1 MATTG
6 LLSYGTKFEY
16 KLYTSGVAGTA
27 VEVKNL
33 QEIPSLGGSVEKV
46 ETTCLENS
54 SKTYING
61 LKDYGDMEFKFLYA
75 VDESVASTNYAQF
88 AGTSGI
94 NGKLCQFIITLMDG
108 STFTFDGVAQAS
120 MDGAGTNTALTFTVS
135 IALASD
141 IEATIGTT
149 PIGTPL

>member
-1 MATTG
+1 MAVTG
-6 LLSYGTKFEY
+6 LLSYGTKFQY
-16 KLYTSGVAGTA
+16 AVYTSGTAGTK

-33 QEIPSLGGSVEKV
+33 QSVPSLGGDVDKV

-54 SKTYING
+54 NKTYING

-88 AGTSGI
+88 AGDSGI
-94 NGKLCQFIITLMDG
+94 NGKLCQFTVTTPDG
-108 STFTFDGVAQAS
+108 STFVFDGTAQAS
-120 MDGAGTNTALTFTVS
+120 LDAVEVNQPLTFTVS

-149 PIGTPL
+149 PIVTPL

>member
-1 MATTG
+1 MAVTG
-6 LLSYGTKFEY
+6 LLSYGTKFQY
-16 KLYTSGVAGTA
+16 AVYSSGTAGTK

-33 QEIPSLGGSVEKV
+33 QSVPSLGGDVDKV

-54 SKTYING
+54 NKTYING

-88 AGTSGI
+88 AGDNGI
-94 NGKLCQFIITLMDG
+94 NGKLCEFTVTTPDG
-108 STFTFDGVAQAS
+108 STFVFDGTAQAS
-120 MDGAGTNTALTFTVS
+120 LDAVEVNQPLTFTVS

-149 PIGTPL
+149 PIVTPL

>member
-1 MATTG
+1 MAVTG
-6 LLSYGTKFEY
+6 LLSYGTKFQY
-16 KLYTSGVAGTA
+16 AVYSSGTAGTA

-33 QEIPSLGGSVEKV
+33 QSVPSLGGDVDKV

-54 SKTYING
+54 NKTYING

-88 AGTSGI
+88 AGTNGI
-94 NGKLCQFIITLMDG
+94 NGKLCQFTVTTPDG
-108 STFTFDGVAQAS
+108 STFVFDGTAQAS
-120 MDGAGTNTALTFTVS
+120 LDAVEVNQPLTFTVS

-149 PIGTPL
+149 PIVTPL